1 MLPGGGDSGSGRRRR
16 RRVAVIMLEGASLD
30 ETAAVR
36 EAIAARDA
44 GITLLVVGI
53 SERAVPPTEWLG
65 VANYPT
71 NINVFAVADYHH
83 LPAIVN
89 RLIVSVTNGS
99 RPTNEAIYSMLER
112 A

>member
-1 MLPGGGDSGSGRRRR
+1 MLPGGGDSGSGRR

-71 NINVFAVADYHH
+71 NINVFAVADYRH

-99 RPTNEAIYSMLER
+99 QPTNEVIYSTLER